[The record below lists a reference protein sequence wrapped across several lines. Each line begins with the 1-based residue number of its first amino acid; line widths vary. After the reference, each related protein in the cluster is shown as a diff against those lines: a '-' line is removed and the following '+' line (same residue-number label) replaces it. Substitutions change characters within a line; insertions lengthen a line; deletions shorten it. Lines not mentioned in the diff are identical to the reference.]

1 VSKVVIFPAAA
12 IEEPL
17 ALAFVNTLFVEDGAE
32 IDGLSS
38 LKDVDRW
45 CGQVAPAHANAPL
58 LHAQAAHGL
67 GRLRTLRSTLR
78 SALEH
83 HVRAQ
88 ATDADAR
95 SLQNVLGAGLL
106 APVFGVADGRVV
118 VEAAPQTGTFVDR
131 LIRDIAD
138 SFVALLN
145 DTAPERIKRCGGDD
159 CVLFFVDRSKAA
171 SRAWCSMRTCG
182 NRHKATVHYRRHHRT
197 DKTKGNER

>member
-1 VSKVVIFPAAA
+1 MPKVVTLPAAA

-17 ALAFVNTLFVEDGAE
+17 ALAFVNTLFVENGAE

-38 LKDVDRW
+38 PKDVERW
-45 CGQVAPAHANAPL
+45 YRRVAPTHSRAPVL
-58 LHAQAAHGL
+58 DSRAALGL
-67 GRLRTLRSTLR
+67 GRLRALRSTLR

-83 HVRAQ
+83 HVRGQ

-95 SLQNVLGAGLL
+95 SLQGTLGAALL
-106 APVFGVADGRVV
+106 APVFGLADGHVI

-131 LIRDIAD
+131 LMRDIGD
-138 SFVALLN
+138 SFVTLLN
-145 DTAPERIKRCGGDD
+145 DTVPERIKRCGGED

-182 NRHKATVHYRRHHRT
+182 NRHKAAVHYRRRQRT
-197 DKTKGNER
+197 DKTKGN

>member
-1 VSKVVIFPAAA
+1 VPKAVILPAAA

-38 LKDVDRW
+38 FNDVERW
-45 CGQVAPAHANAPL
+45 YRRVAPTYARASLLDSRAAP
-58 LHAQAAHGL
+58 GL

-78 SALEH
+78 LALEH

-88 ATDADAR
+88 ATDADVR

-131 LIRDIAD
+131 IIRDIAD
-138 SFVALLN
+138 SFVNLLN
-145 DTAPERIKRCGGDD
+145 DRAPERIKRCGGED

-182 NRHKATVHYRRHHRT
+182 NRHKAALHYRRHQRT

>member
-1 VSKVVIFPAAA
+1 VSKVVRLPAAA

-38 LKDVDRW
+38 LKDVERW
-45 CGQVAPAHANAPL
+45 YRQVAQAHANAPL

-67 GRLRTLRSTLR
+67 GRLRILRSTLR
-78 SALEH
+78 LALQH

-88 ATDADAR
+88 ATDDDAR

-138 SFVALLN
+138 SFVGLLN
-145 DTAPERIKRCGGDD
+145 DTAPERIKRCGGED

-182 NRHKATVHYRRHHRT
+182 NRHKAAVHYRRRQRT
-197 DKTKGNER
+197 DKTKGI

>member
-1 VSKVVIFPAAA
+1 MSKVVIFPAAA

-106 APVFGVADGRVV
+106 APIFGVADGRVV

-131 LIRDIAD
+131 LIHDIAD